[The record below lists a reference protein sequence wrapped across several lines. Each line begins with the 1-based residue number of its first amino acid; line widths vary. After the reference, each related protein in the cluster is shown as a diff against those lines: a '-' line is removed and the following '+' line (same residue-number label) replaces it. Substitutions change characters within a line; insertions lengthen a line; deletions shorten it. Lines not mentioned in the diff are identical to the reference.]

1 MMVSEQNPAQVL
13 GESGSIQV
21 WHREKC
27 LRSIERPQGQIRV
40 LFDCG
45 AFEVVSI
52 EIQPRSSLEEPYLW
66 GETAIL
72 VLSEGELMMEEGGD
86 SYEVLRGDSI
96 RSGKQFRFRLVN
108 RQPYRA
114 LLYGII
120 AKEEGQNPPPREG
133 GQQ

>member
-1 MMVSEQNPAQVL
+1 MRVAAQNPIPVP
-13 GESGSIQV
+13 EIGSIQV

-40 LFDCG
+40 LFDGG

-52 EIQPRSSLEEPYLW
+52 EIQPRSALEEPYLW

-72 VLSEGELMMEEGGD
+72 VLSEGELLMEEGGD
-86 SYEVLRGDSI
+86 SYEVLHGDSI
-96 RSGKQFRFRLVN
+96 RLGKQFHFRLVN
-108 RQPYRA
+108 RQPHRA

-120 AKEEGQNPPPREG
+120 TKEEGQNPPPREG